1 MTVGQLV
8 HWVDWTKEMG
18 MRGLAITALALAVTG
33 CGGDI
38 DRARTSVASHLK
50 DPDSAKFR
58 NERQVSDVAVC
69 GEVNG
74 KNMFGAYSGFAQ
86 FLAMKRPG
94 GFDVIIDPDMTDRFA
109 GSVCGY
115 AKAETEAKTKIKA
128 PQPAVEIPG
137 VRWSVQLAS
146 VSSEET
152 AEAISRDLASSGW
165 TPYTTRRDGK
175 SRVFVGPFSTRAE
188 ANVQMDDLARKKT
201 LNGFVLRYQEPAAS
215 GK

>member
-1 MTVGQLV
+1 
-8 HWVDWTKEMG
+8 

-58 NERQVSDVAVC
+58 NERQVSDMAVC

-188 ANVQMDDLARKKT
+188 ANSKMDELARKRA
-201 LNGFVLRYQEPAAS
+201 LNGFVLRYQEPEVLS
-215 GK
+215 K

>member
-1 MTVGQLV
+1 
-8 HWVDWTKEMG
+8 

-69 GEVNG
+69 GEENG
-74 KNMFGAYSGFAQ
+74 KNMFGAYSGFSQ

-94 GFDVIIDPDMTDRFA
+94 GFDVTIDPDMTDRFA

-115 AKAETEAKTKIKA
+115 AKAGAEAKTEVKA
-128 PQPAVEIPG
+128 SQPVVEIPG

-146 VSSEET
+146 VSSEDK
-152 AEAISRDLASSGW
+152 AEAISRDLAGSGW
-165 TPYTTRRDGK
+165 KPYTTRRDGK
-175 SRVFVGPFSTRAE
+175 SRIFVGPFSTRAE
-188 ANVQMDDLARKKT
+188 ANAQMDDLARKKA
-201 LNGFVLRYQEPAAS
+201 LNGFVLRFQEPAES
-215 GK
+215 SK

>member
-1 MTVGQLV
+1 
-8 HWVDWTKEMG
+8 
-18 MRGLAITALALAVTG
+18 
-33 CGGDI
+33 
-38 DRARTSVASHLK
+38 
-50 DPDSAKFR
+50 
-58 NERQVSDVAVC
+58 
-69 GEVNG
+69 
-74 KNMFGAYSGFAQ
+74 MFGAYSGFAQ

-146 VSSEET
+146 VSNEET

-188 ANVQMDDLARKKT
+188 ANSKMDELARKRA
-201 LNGFVLRYQEPAAS
+201 LNGFVLRYQEPEVLS
-215 GK
+215 K

>member
-1 MTVGQLV
+1 
-8 HWVDWTKEMG
+8 

-58 NERQVSDVAVC
+58 NERQVSDVAIC

-94 GFDVIIDPDMTDRFA
+94 GFDVIIDSDMTDRFA

-115 AKAETEAKTKIKA
+115 VKSETITKTEVKA
-128 PQPAVEIPG
+128 PQSVVEIPG

-146 VSSEET
+146 VSSEDT
-152 AEAISRDLASSGW
+152 AQEISRDLASSGW
-165 TPYTTRRDGK
+165 KPYTTRRDGK

-188 ANVQMDDLARKKT
+188 ANAQMDDLARKRT
-201 LNGFVLRYQEPAAS
+201 LNGFVLRFQEPGES
-215 GK
+215 SK

>member
-1 MTVGQLV
+1 
-8 HWVDWTKEMG
+8 

-146 VSSEET
+146 VSSEKT

-188 ANVQMDDLARKKT
+188 ANSKMDELARKRA
-201 LNGFVLRYQEPAAS
+201 LNGFVLRYQEPQVLS
-215 GK
+215 K

>member
-1 MTVGQLV
+1 
-8 HWVDWTKEMG
+8 

-74 KNMFGAYSGFAQ
+74 KNTFGAYSGFAQ

-115 AKAETEAKTKIKA
+115 ATAATEAKAEIRA

-146 VSSEET
+146 VSSEDK

-165 TPYTTRRDGK
+165 KPYTTRHDGK

-188 ANVQMDDLARKKT
+188 ANAQMDELARKKT
-201 LNGFVLRYQEPAAS
+201 LNGFVLRYLEPAAS

>member
-1 MTVGQLV
+1 
-8 HWVDWTKEMG
+8 MG

-58 NERQVSDVAVC
+58 NERQVSDVAFC

-137 VRWSVQLAS
+137 ARWSVQLAS

-152 AEAISRDLASSGW
+152 AEAICRDLASSGW

-188 ANVQMDDLARKKT
+188 ANSKMDELARKRA
-201 LNGFVLRYQEPAAS
+201 LNGFVLRYQEPEVLS
-215 GK
+215 K

>member
-1 MTVGQLV
+1 
-8 HWVDWTKEMG
+8 

-38 DRARTSVASHLK
+38 DRARTSVAGHLK

-74 KNMFGAYSGFAQ
+74 KNTFGAYSGFAQ
-86 FLAMKRPG
+86 FLAKKRPG

-115 AKAETEAKTKIKA
+115 AKAEAIAKTEVKA
-128 PQPAVEIPG
+128 PQSVVEIPG

-152 AEAISRDLASSGW
+152 AEAISRDLASYGW
-165 TPYTTRRDGK
+165 APYTTRHDGK

-188 ANVQMDDLARKKT
+188 ANSKMDELARKGA
-201 LNGFVLRYQEPAAS
+201 LNGFVLRYQEPEVLS
-215 GK
+215 K